1 MMNNP
6 KKDWSINPDHT
17 WAINPI
23 HTWAINPIHT
33 WAINPIHTWSINPV
47 HTWALNP
54 HHTWALNPAHTWSL
68 NPRHTPSL
76 RPNSSSF
83 EGYLVIDKNSDHA
96 IYYTVDCKA
105 EVDVLLVFDGADNP
119 AFVAVGRAG
128 GYSLFDYKT
137 MEYVGYMASNG
148 KDGYN
153 WFSVDGEWHYY
164 VLKK

>member
-1 MMNNP
+1 MHNP

-54 HHTWALNPAHTWSL
+54 HHTWALNPEHTWAL

-76 RPNSSSF
+76 KPNSSNF
-83 EGYLVIDKNSDHA
+83 TGYVVVDMNTDKA

-105 EVDVLLVFDGADNP
+105 NVDVLLVFDGADNP

-128 GYSLFDYKT
+128 GYSVFNYET

-153 WFSVDGEWHYY
+153 WFDVSGNWQYY
-164 VLKK
+164 VVKK